1 MIDRLR
7 EQIQHRLDQALS
19 EADRLRKALAALG
32 PRSASAPADRVAPSR
47 RRTPPA
53 TTGATGAASQT
64 KRGRRSAGS
73 NAASATK
80 RAPGVRRTAAN
91 PAASAAAAA
100 SAPATS
106 EATPTRG
113 KPAAPAPRRAA
124 PGETRGAVLAALAGG
139 DPMTAGQVAD
149 KAGLAPGTVSSTL
162 SRLAK
167 TGEVQKADRGYQ
179 LAPASPPSQPTD
191 TPAAA
196 GAAAKPTGAADATA
210 LEAPPDRAADANGG
224 DDAA

>member
-1 MIDRLR
+1 
-7 EQIQHRLDQALS
+7 
-19 EADRLRKALAALG
+19 
-32 PRSASAPADRVAPSR
+32 
-47 RRTPPA
+47 
-53 TTGATGAASQT
+53 
-64 KRGRRSAGS
+64 
-73 NAASATK
+73 
-80 RAPGVRRTAAN
+80 
-91 PAASAAAAA
+91 
-100 SAPATS
+100 
-106 EATPTRG
+106 
-113 KPAAPAPRRAA
+113 
-124 PGETRGAVLAALAGG
+124 
-139 DPMTAGQVAD
+139 MTASQVAD

-179 LAPASPPSQPTD
+179 LAPAIPPSQPTD